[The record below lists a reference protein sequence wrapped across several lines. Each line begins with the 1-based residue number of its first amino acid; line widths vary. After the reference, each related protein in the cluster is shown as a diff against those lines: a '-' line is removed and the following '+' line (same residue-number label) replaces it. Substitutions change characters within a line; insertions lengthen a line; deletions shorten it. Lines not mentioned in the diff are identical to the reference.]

1 MQLAFE
7 GVDVVKG
14 EESETFG
21 GEEDLILG
29 EGASDKVIGC
39 GAGDGVCERVGGEPT
54 RSNGEFL
61 FCFSDCGAEYLFGL
75 FCQSAHM

>member
-1 MQLAFE
+1 VQLAFE

-14 EESETFG
+14 EESEAFG

-54 RSNGEFL
+54 RSWGKLVL
-61 FCFSDCGAEYLFGL
+61 FMNRD
-75 FCQSAHM
+75 H

>member
-1 MQLAFE
+1 VQLAFE

-14 EESETFG
+14 EEGEAFR

-29 EGASDKVIGC
+29 EGASNKVVGC

-54 RSNGEFL
+54 
-61 FCFSDCGAEYLFGL
+61 
-75 FCQSAHM
+75 